1 MMYSQQEYEMFRRQ
15 MMQIEAEKRAVLRYA
30 LVLVTMLFAGSLGLL
45 GWIYAGFSTAEKRVI
60 TANQKTAE
68 RESELS
74 LVRDELREKTLLLN
88 KDSSA
93 RAEVDATIN
102 RLVPRVVSG
111 DAGDAELGELA
122 HAVFQRPGHVI
133 PLPSRAP
140 DIIHQGK
147 YRIRIQ
153 NRPYSYM
160 LIIGLLDG
168 RWVLY
173 SNLVKNQE
181 DPRGASTT
189 SN

>member
-15 MMQIEAEKRAVLRYA
+15 MMQIEAEKRAFLRYA
-30 LVLVTMLFAGSLGLL
+30 LVLVIILFAGSLGILA
-45 GWIYAGFSTAEKRVI
+45 WIYASYSTAEKRVAA
-60 TANQKTAE
+60 ANQKTSI

-74 LVRDELREKTLLLN
+74 LVRDELREKTLQLN
-88 KDSSA
+88 KDVESRS
-93 RAEVDATIN
+93 EVEATIS

-111 DAGDAELGELA
+111 DASDSELAELA
-122 HAVFQRPGHVI
+122 HAVFQKPGHVI
-133 PLPSRAP
+133 QLPSRAP

-181 DPRGASTT
+181 DPR
-189 SN
+189 